1 MAVMTG
7 AMSRAFQLP
16 DLRKRILFTFWVFV
30 VFRLGA
36 FIPVPGVDPAKI
48 ESLFA
53 QGTLFAFLDLFAG
66 GALRNFSVFAMSII
80 PYINASIIMQLLTV
94 VVPTLERWSKEGE
107 EGRKRITQWTRYG
120 TVFLAAVQ
128 AMGVAYYLRG
138 SGALLDAGIASV
150 LVIVFTL
157 TAGTVFLMWL
167 GEQITEKGIGNGV
180 SLLIFAGI
188 VSRLPSGLGNLIQ
201 YYQGGRIGAFN
212 VLVMV
217 ALGLVVIA
225 GVIWVQQGQRR
236 VPVQYAKRVVG
247 RRVYGGQSTHI
258 PIRVNQAGV
267 IPVIFAASVLA
278 FPTTLAQFVSQP
290 WARAVAGALNFGT
303 ALYTVLFAI
312 LVIVFTF
319 FYTAIVFNPN
329 DVADN
334 IKKYGGF
341 IPGLRPGKPTADYL
355 TKILT
360 RITLPGAIFLAAI
373 AILPVFFSG
382 LTNIP
387 NISFGGTA
395 LLIVVGVSLDT
406 MKQIEAHLLM
416 RQYQG
421 FIK

>member
-1 MAVMTG
+1 MAVKTE

-16 DLRKRILFTFWVFV
+16 DLRKRIFFTLWVFV

-36 FIPVPGVDPAKI
+36 FVPVPGVDPVKI
-48 ESLFA
+48 EALFT
-53 QGTLFAFLDLFAG
+53 QGTLFAFLDVFAG
-66 GALRNFSVFAMSII
+66 GALRNLSVFAMSII
-80 PYINASIIMQLLTV
+80 PYINSSIIMQLLTV
-94 VVPTLERWSKEGE
+94 VVPTFERWSKEGE

-120 TVFLAAVQ
+120 TVVLSVVQ
-128 AMGVAYYLRG
+128 ATGVAYYLRA
-138 SGALLDAGIASV
+138 SGALLDTGIASV
-150 LVIVFTL
+150 LVIIVAL

-167 GEQITEKGIGNGV
+167 GEQITEKGIGNGI

-188 VSRLPSGLGNLIQ
+188 VSRLPMGLTNLVQ

-212 VLVMV
+212 ILMMIV
-217 ALGLVVIA
+217 LGLVVIA
-225 GVIWVQQGQRR
+225 GVVWVQQGQRR
-236 VPVQYAKRVVG
+236 IPVQYAKRVVG

-267 IPVIFAASVLA
+267 IPVIFAASLLA
-278 FPTTLAQFVSQP
+278 FPATLGQFVREP
-290 WARAVAGALNFGT
+290 WALAVANALNFGT
-303 ALYTVLFAI
+303 ILYTVLFAL

-319 FYTAIVFNPN
+319 FYTAIIFNPN

-341 IPGLRPGKPTADYL
+341 IPGLRPGKPTAEYL
-355 TKILT
+355 TKVLT
-360 RITLPGAIFLAAI
+360 RITLPGAVFLAAI
-373 AILPVFFSG
+373 AVLPVFFSG

-395 LLIVVGVSLDT
+395 LLIVVGVSLET
-406 MKQIEAHLLM
+406 MKQIEAHMLM

-421 FIK
+421 FMK